1 MIGHCHY
8 SQTSE
13 SKHSTKEHSCED
25 KLFCVHIIIIF
36 LYKIIAHTFKHNKT
50 QSQISRPAATTT
62 NTSDL
67 SMVRRRVKS
76 TALPSASVLS
86 CNNPLQPLSPVAL
99 SSSNSSK
106 SSPSQDSP
114 QSGVT
119 VVKSPKQS
127 RARKALSHIKR
138 IFKRNHET
146 SHEYDRASIND
157 SSITQS
163 LVLSLTDN
171 LNSMPIPV

>member
-1 MIGHCHY
+1 
-8 SQTSE
+8 
-13 SKHSTKEHSCED
+13 
-25 KLFCVHIIIIF
+25 
-36 LYKIIAHTFKHNKT
+36 
-50 QSQISRPAATTT
+50 
-62 NTSDL
+62 
-67 SMVRRRVKS
+67 MVRRRVKS
-76 TALPSASVLS
+76 TALLLHQFFT
-86 CNNPLQPLSPVAL
+86 CNNPLTTTVAKHCPLT
-99 SSSNSSK
+99 NSSK